1 MEKQCEECQGEGR
14 TNIQTVRNC
23 TVGDC
28 CGQCNYG
35 DRCES
40 CNGKGEVT
48 IEEEDVEIKLLNLE
62 IEILGTLEG
71 LKRYQEKAPK
81 EWEHLNTYKEAT
93 IKIELLTTLSKLI

>member
-1 MEKQCEECQGEGR
+1 MRRMSRRRKNQYSNGSKLYGR
-14 TNIQTVRNC
+14 
-23 TVGDC
+23 
-28 CGQCNYG
+28 GQCNYG